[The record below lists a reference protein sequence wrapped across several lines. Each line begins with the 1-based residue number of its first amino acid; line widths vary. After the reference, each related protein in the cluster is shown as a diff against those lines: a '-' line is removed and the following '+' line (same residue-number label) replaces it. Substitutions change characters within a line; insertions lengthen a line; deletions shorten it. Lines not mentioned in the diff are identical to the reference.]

1 MSRLRRRAFDAGF
14 AQVAS
19 AEEILTIETADVTV
33 TSAANAAFVTRPAP
47 INPVHQPLD
56 KIDNDPPGWL
66 LVCVTLDPSRDGL
79 PEGEVHGD
87 LGVEDL
93 RHRAVLLGCAGQL
106 LELVPLNPGHL
117 RAQGQRR
124 LGNLEPLALL
134 LQ

>member
-1 MSRLRRRAFDAGF
+1 MSRLRRRAI

-47 INPVHQPLD
+47 VNQPLD
-56 KIDNDPPGWL
+56 KIDHDPPGWL

>member
-1 MSRLRRRAFDAGF
+1 
-14 AQVAS
+14 VAS

-47 INPVHQPLD
+47 INPVHQPLV